1 MELSV
6 RDSYILLGYYWYPG
20 ATTIP
25 PVRGAHSSMTQ
36 ACMAALMASGVAAL
50 VVQAKLHGILREMGM
65 AVDPLAHV
73 EKGREYNGI
82 P

>member
-1 MELSV
+1 
-6 RDSYILLGYYWYPG
+6 
-20 ATTIP
+20 
-25 PVRGAHSSMTQ
+25 MTQ
-36 ACMAALMASGVAAL
+36 ACMAALLASGEAAP